1 MAYEELCPNSSFII
15 VLLLFFIDLCRKTT
29 TFACPPKGLNLLLL
43 LIIYPFTGLV
53 SLVLNHKFQLMFVI
67 WSSVQ
72 FL

>member
-15 VLLLFFIDLCRKTT
+15 VLLLFFIDLCRKT